1 MTEHMDVTGTGRAS
15 AVPDVVRVSAGV
27 RCEASDVSAALSDAA
42 GRAAALA
49 QAARDHGV
57 DERDLR
63 TTSSGVQPRYDRDG
77 TSVVGYSAQQ
87 GLAVTVRDPALV
99 GALVDAFAG
108 AAGSALTIDSVG
120 TDLADPAPLL
130 AAAREAAF
138 ADALAK
144 AEQYAPRGPWPGEGC
159 ARARRCRG
167 WCPAPV
173 RPDGGR
179 RGEPLARAG
188 RDYGDRDRRGPMGAE
203 LTWRA
208 SS

>member
-1 MTEHMDVTGTGRAS
+1 MTEHIDVTGTGRAS

-27 RCEASDVSAALSDAA
+27 RCEAADVSAALSDAA

-108 AAGSALTIDSVG
+108 AAGNALTIDSVG

-138 ADALAK
+138 ADARAK
-144 AEQYAPRGPWPGEGC
+144 AEQYA
-159 ARARRCRG
+159 A
-167 WCPAPV
+167 
-173 RPDGGR
+173 
-179 RGEPLARAG
+179 LAG
-188 RDYGDRDRRGPMGAE
+188 RGLGKVVRVRDVVEGGAQPRFARMAAGAGSPSLE
-203 LTWRA
+203 LGENTVTATVAVRWEL
-208 SS
+208 S